1 MTLKKQ
7 LIGTKFLFYKN
18 IIKYH
23 DLIQLFENEEFNIKF
38 ATKPISDN
46 LEVHSLYIKPDYEVT
61 YLPMSEKADE
71 YYKNAGYSCVSYKE
85 VTLQDVLDVLGYEV
99 PDKEEIYEKQKSL
112 KKCKK
117 SKFITLI
124 DKDSNNYTFRKR
136 KIDMFVYK
144 NNKLEILYLGAVY
157 YFHIT
162 EEKYLEIKEILES

>member
-1 MTLKKQ
+1 MTFKKQ
-7 LIGTKFLFYKN
+7 LIGTKFLFDKN

-71 YYKNAGYSCVSYKE
+71 YYKNAGYSCITFKE
-85 VTLQDVLDVLGYEV
+85 VTLQGVLDILGYKV
-99 PDKEEIYEKQKSL
+99 PNKEEISEKQK
-112 KKCKK
+112 KNKK

-144 NNKLEILYLGAVY
+144 NNQLEILYLDTIY
-157 YFHIT
+157 YFYIT